1 MGNSGTERR
10 RSKRR
15 RGGSSIDSEQYSEPN
30 SSEKRSDKERHD
42 SRMNY
47 DRCYKRT
54 VSYRQTKGTN
64 EYTPERDRSGDGGS
78 YRSRADPRTDHRYYT
93 PENMSRHRSNGEEA
107 SNWMNEQYADS
118 LNRKSNVSYSQSKG
132 AHEYT
137 PERDTSGDGR
147 SYRSRADARTYHGY
161 YYPEP
166 MSRHRSNGEVAS
178 NRINEQYADNLN
190 RTGGRTEESTKEIL
204 KTIFT
209 VGKCILEAKV
219 H

>member
-10 RSKRR
+10 RSKWR
-15 RGGSSIDSEQYSEPN
+15 RGGSGIDSEQPN

-47 DRCYKRT
+47 DRCYKQT

-93 PENMSRHRSNGEEA
+93 PENMSRHRSNGE
-107 SNWMNEQYADS
+107 
-118 LNRKSNVSYSQSKG
+118 
-132 AHEYT
+132 
-137 PERDTSGDGR
+137 
-147 SYRSRADARTYHGY
+147 
-161 YYPEP
+161 
-166 MSRHRSNGEVAS
+166 VAS

-190 RTGGRTEESTKEIL
+190 RTGGRTEEATKEIL

-209 VGKCILEAKV
+209 VGNCILEAKV
-219 H
+219 HRGGSF